1 MDRACFE
8 RVKLN
13 RLDSASHV
21 LKDAVYIMYSIPNP
35 MLIPMISGKWII
47 QCDSDGSSPH
57 RHHAFIQPLHSVHFI
72 EMTLSR
78 PFIIKE
84 KRALL
89 PPRMI
94 NGGIKSKSNST
105 YKQLNPSAVA
115 AETCMK
121 APNSPTLEDEP
132 VTNEGGEIDGVSNRL
147 TRIEF
152 NFSAAP
158 QPFLDPPTW
167 EAMLKR
173 SRTRSSVRE
182 NHTRDSGNSENVD
195 VPHETPHDQRVR
207 QEREAEYRSM
217 AIRGRSSLTGRGR
230 RGREAGRG
238 GFWGG
243 RN

>member
-1 MDRACFE
+1 M
-8 RVKLN
+8 LN
-13 RLDSASHV
+13 
-21 LKDAVYIMYSIPNP
+21 SIVT
-35 MLIPMISGKWII
+35 PMISGKWII
-47 QCDSDGSSPH
+47 QCDLDLDGSSPH
-57 RHHAFIQPLHSVHFI
+57 RHHAFIQPLHSAHSI

-89 PPRMI
+89 PPRTN
-94 NGGIKSKSNST
+94 NGGTQSKSNRT

-121 APNSPTLEDEP
+121 APNRPALEDEP
-132 VTNEGGEIDGVSNRL
+132 VTNDVGELDGVSGRL

-182 NHTRDSGNSENVD
+182 NQTRDSRDSENVE
-195 VPHETPHDQRVR
+195 VPQETPHDQRIR
-207 QEREAEYRSM
+207 REREAEYRSM

>member
-1 MDRACFE
+1 MGATPTSTSYFYPTI
-8 RVKLN
+8 
-13 RLDSASHV
+13 SF
-21 LKDAVYIMYSIPNP
+21 IPF
-35 MLIPMISGKWII
+35 K
-47 QCDSDGSSPH
+47 
-57 RHHAFIQPLHSVHFI
+57 I

-89 PPRMI
+89 PPRTN
-94 NGGIKSKSNST
+94 NGGTQSKSNRT

-121 APNSPTLEDEP
+121 APNRPALEDEP
-132 VTNEGGEIDGVSNRL
+132 VTNDVGELDGVSGRL

-182 NHTRDSGNSENVD
+182 NQTRDSRDSENVE
-195 VPHETPHDQRVR
+195 VPQETPHDQRIR
-207 QEREAEYRSM
+207 REREAEYRSM